1 MPTALFEARP
11 RGNSPKENSMVLDHG
26 GASLALLHV
35 RRGNCISPALVK
47 LEGTGQDEARA
58 GSEHNP
64 FILPLNEEPSGEGG
78 LL

>member
-1 MPTALFEARP
+1 
-11 RGNSPKENSMVLDHG
+11 MVLDHG
-26 GASLALLHV
+26 GTSLALVHV
-35 RRGNCISPALVK
+35 RRGNCIPPALVK

-64 FILPLNEEPSGEGG
+64 FILPLNEEPSWRGG